1 MVGRVRLETKVST
14 VSSHAS
20 VSGLGPWQLHDLV
33 GYDVPIAGDLQ
44 SPFLSTGT
52 DLGCH
57 RVGLATHYVTLGKSM
72 NLSKSQSTQ
81 LESKKDGSKIIFPL
95 HS

>member
-1 MVGRVRLETKVST
+1 MAAPR
-14 VSSHAS
+14 
-20 VSGLGPWQLHDLV
+20 PCC
-33 GYDVPIAGDLQ
+33 YDVPLARDLR
-44 SPFLSTGT
+44 SPFLSPGT

-57 RVGLATHYVTLGKSM
+57 RVGLATHCATLGKSM

-81 LESKKDGSKIIFPL
+81 LESKKDGSKIVFPL